1 MRSISLYIV
10 LLLFTAP
17 SAAQT
22 VKPLVLGNLA
32 TDKIKEASGITSSVP
47 LKDCYWTL
55 NDSGNKPEV
64 YLLNNKA
71 QLISTFKLE
80 GAHNRDWEDI
90 AEGIGPEKGKY
101 YVYVADI
108 GDNAG
113 IRSHIRIYRFREP
126 ETKPA
131 EHVTIAP
138 DVLSLEFPNSPRD
151 AESLMIDPISKQI
164 YIFSKREKE
173 ISLYKAAPLFFK
185 DGDKVTLQKLIK
197 LPYTWVTAADMSKD
211 GRHIVIKTLSAVYYW
226 YRKGNET
233 VEQAL
238 SKPAKE
244 LPYVAEKQGESITIA
259 PGNNGYITISEGK
272 KAALNFYKWKF

>member
-1 MRSISLYIV
+1 
-10 LLLFTAP
+10 LLFAA
-17 SAAQT
+17 SSDAQT
-22 VKPLVLGNLA
+22 VKPVVLGTLA

-113 IRSHIRIYRFREP
+113 IRNHIRIYRFQEP
-126 ETKPA
+126 GTKPA
-131 EHVTIAP
+131 EQVAITP
-138 DVLSLEFPNSPRD
+138 DVLTLKFPNSPRD

-173 ISLYKAAPLFFK
+173 ISMYKASPLFFK
-185 DGDKVTLQKLIK
+185 DGDKVTLQKGIK
-197 LPYTWVTAADMSKD
+197 LPYTWVTSADMSKD
-211 GRHIVIKTLSAVYYW
+211 GHHIVIKTLSTVYYW
-226 YRKGNET
+226 HRKSNET
-233 VEQAL
+233 VEQAM
-238 SKPAKE
+238 SKPAKA
-244 LPYVAEKQGESITIA
+244 LPYVQEKQGEGITIA
-259 PGNNGYITISEGK
+259 SGNNGYITISEGK
-272 KAALNFYKWKF
+272 KAPLSFYKWKF